1 MKIRDDFLPF
11 NRPSIGDGEIE
22 AVCRCLRSGWITT
35 GPLCKAFEDRF
46 CGLTGASRAVSLGSA
61 TAGMHLL
68 LRALGVGPGD
78 EVITPS
84 LTFVSTINMIVL
96 AGAEPVFVDCDY
108 GTLNLNP
115 ALIEERISPRTRAI
129 IPVHFAGAPAD
140 MAPILA
146 LARRHGLAV
155 IEDAAHAVGTRYKG
169 VHAGGFG
176 VPAIFSFHPIKNITT
191 GEGGMVTLDDESL
204 EKNLRLLRFHGIERD
219 AWKRYG
225 KGGNPEYDVSVP
237 GFKYNLTDMQAAL
250 GLAQLDRLEAFNLR
264 RRELAGMYRE
274 GLRGVDGLD
283 LPETPF
289 YPHEHAW
296 HLFIVKVRAI
306 PRDRFMARLG
316 DYQIGYGLHF
326 PSAHLMD
333 CVRSQFGTREGMLPE
348 TEKAAGRICSLPLF
362 PDMKDD
368 DVAYVCEAV
377 REILS

>member
-1 MKIRDDFLPF
+1 MKDFIPMS
-11 NRPSIGDGEIE
+11 RPYFGEEEIE
-22 AVCRCLRSGWITT
+22 EVAQVMRSGWITT
-35 GPLCKAFEDRF
+35 GPKCKEFEESFAAFIGAKY
-46 CGLTGASRAVSLGSA
+46 GLALTSA
-61 TAGMHLL
+61 TAGLHIVLK
-68 LRALGVGPGD
+68 ALDIGSGD

-84 LTFVSTINMIVL
+84 MTFASTVNQIVL
-96 AGAEPVFVDCDY
+96 AGAKPIFVDCDY
-108 GTLNLNP
+108 DTLMP
-115 ALIEERISPRTRAI
+115 SAEAYARAVTKHTKAI

-140 MAPILA
+140 MDGIEAAADKIP
-146 LARRHGLAV
+146 V
-155 IEDAAHAVGTRYKG
+155 IEDAAHAIDTRYKG
-169 VHAGGFG
+169 RHIGGKNT
-176 VPAIFSFHPIKNITT
+176 AIFSFHPIKNITT